1 MNVLIAEYFT
11 GGGLCGNGAFA
22 GLSDELRRE
31 GELMTRALT
40 RDLGA
45 VPGVRPSLTRDR
57 RLGMSLGTSLGASFD
72 EAQVHLIGGNED
84 WTPRL
89 RELLEAADAFW
100 PIAPET
106 GGVLAGLCEL
116 CEQSGR
122 LLLNS
127 SSAAVRRASSKRL
140 TADALRKAG
149 VPCVETWC
157 AGDRRFERM
166 NGGEKVVVKPDDGVG
181 CENARLV
188 TAALARETV
197 RDGEVIQPYLEG
209 RAASMN
215 VLYGGDAHRVAGLN
229 LQEVERI
236 GGGFSLKA
244 CTVNGLRGQPYHFD
258 AMAGRLRQAIP
269 GLAGHVGVDFVVH
282 GREVRVLEVN
292 PRLTTSY
299 AGLHR
304 SLGVNPAA
312 CVLALLSR
320 SPPPQLDLAAAATVR
335 VAP

>member
-11 GGGLCGNGAFA
+11 GGGLCGA
-22 GLSDELRRE
+22 GPSARLSDELRRE
-31 GELMTRALT
+31 GELMTRSLA
-40 RDLGA
+40 RDLA
-45 VPGVRPSLTRDR
+45 AISEVNLWLTRDR
-57 RLGMSLGTSLGASFD
+57 RLPALFG
-72 EAQVHLIGGNED
+72 EAQVHSVEENED

-89 RELLEAADAFW
+89 RELLGAADAFW

-116 CEQSGR
+116 GEASGC

-127 SSAAVRRASSKRL
+127 SSAAVRCASSKRL
-140 TADALRKAG
+140 TADALERAG
-149 VPCVETWC
+149 VPCVETWRL
-157 AGDRRFERM
+157 GDRRFEKM
-166 NGGEKVVVKPDDGVG
+166 DAGEKVVIKPDDGVG
-181 CENARLV
+181 CEGVRLV
-188 TAALARETV
+188 TAALARKTAREG
-197 RDGEVIQPYLEG
+197 DVIQPYVEG
-209 RAASMN
+209 RSASIN
-215 VLYGGDAHRVAGLN
+215 VLYGGGAHRVAGIN

-244 CTVNGLRGQPYHFD
+244 CTVNGLRGQADHFD
-258 AMAGRLRQAIP
+258 AMAKRLQRAIP
-269 GLAGHVGVDFVVH
+269 GLAGHVGVDFLVC
-282 GREVRVLEVN
+282 GSGIRVLEVN

-312 CVLALLSR
+312 CVLALLAR
-320 SPPPQLDLAAAATVR
+320 SPAPPLDPAAAAAVR